1 MHRSLWSIFI
11 IAVFMAC
18 MVVLPAGASE
28 TLTGNETKF
37 LNDVT
42 KEGLPLLTAIPD
54 IMKEGFFN
62 GTDSSIATISQEQS
76 DALKAFSSKINGYT
90 LSDEITP
97 VRDQVNASVEVYKK
111 DLTEYGT
118 LVNTC
123 GSCVHTMNE
132 MYPRLLEEVNKTNTI
147 VSKFNKTV

>member
-1 MHRSLWSIFI
+1 
-11 IAVFMAC
+11 MAC

-28 TLTGNETKF
+28 TLTGNDVKF

-42 KEGLPLLTAIPD
+42 KEGLPLLTSIPD

-62 GTDSSIATISQEQS
+62 GTDSSVATISQEES
-76 DALKAFSSKINGYT
+76 DALNAFSLKINEYT

-97 VRDQVNASVEVYKK
+97 VRDQVNASVDVFKK
-111 DLTEYGT
+111 DLTEYAT

-147 VSKFNKTV
+147 VSQFNQTA